1 MSKNRQDYTRC
12 RLSRRTI
19 CFAEPLVVYDLAL
32 SEELQYIAHIPVVD
46 EAQEVVVGYARFLLC
61 CIFISTTV

>member
-1 MSKNRQDYTRC
+1 MSKNSQDYTRC

-19 CFAEPLVVYDLAL
+19 CFAESLVVDDLAL
-32 SEELQYIAHIPVVD
+32 AQELQYIAHIPVVD

>member
-1 MSKNRQDYTRC
+1 MSKNSQDYTRC

-19 CFAEPLVVYDLAL
+19 CFAESLIMDDLAL
-32 SEELQYIAHIPVVD
+32 SEKFQHIAHIPVVD